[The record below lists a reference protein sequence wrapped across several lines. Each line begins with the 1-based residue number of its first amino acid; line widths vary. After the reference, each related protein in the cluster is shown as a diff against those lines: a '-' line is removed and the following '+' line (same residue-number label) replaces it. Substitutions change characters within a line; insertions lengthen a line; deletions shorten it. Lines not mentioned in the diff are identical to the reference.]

1 MLATKQ
7 PLLRRFWYPVV
18 PIAHLESGPKPFTL
32 LGVDMVLWLDE
43 IGSPAAV
50 LDRCCHRTARL
61 SRGFCDGGQIVCGYH
76 GWAYDRTGKCVRV
89 PQWGEAQRR
98 NNFSV
103 PAYRCVQRYGYAWVA
118 LEDPIYD
125 IPEIPEAA
133 DPAFRRIDQFYEE
146 WRCAGLRLMEN
157 SFDIAHPA
165 FVHRKTFGIQASPEI
180 TSFPEITP
188 VEGGFH
194 YVAESRVK
202 NPDIQKKNLN
212 MDEEQTTR
220 RRLNTWW
227 MPFVRKLGIHYPSG
241 LRHSIITAATPI
253 DDARSM
259 VVQFCYR
266 NDTEAEAKAADIIAF
281 DREVTLEDKY
291 ILETTDP
298 DVPLA
303 DFAETE
309 RSMRT
314 DKAGVMM
321 RTMLRE
327 LLAKYG
333 EAEVHGRSGAD
344 STTLAA
350 E

>member
-1 MLATKQ
+1 
-7 PLLRRFWYPVV
+7 
-18 PIAHLESGPKPFTL
+18 
-32 LGVDMVLWLDE
+32 
-43 IGSPAAV
+43 
-50 LDRCCHRTARL
+50 
-61 SRGFCDGGQIVCGYH
+61 
-76 GWAYDRTGKCVRV
+76 
-89 PQWGEAQRR
+89 
-98 NNFSV
+98 
-103 PAYRCVQRYGYAWVA
+103 
-118 LEDPIYD
+118 
-125 IPEIPEAA
+125 
-133 DPAFRRIDQFYEE
+133 
-146 WRCAGLRLMEN
+146 MEN

-188 VEGGFH
+188 VEGGFN

-202 NPDIQKKNLN
+202 NPDIQKKNLG
-212 MDEEQTTR
+212 MEAGETTR

-227 MPFVRKLGIHYPSG
+227 LPFVRKLGIHYPNG

-253 DDARSM
+253 DDSRSM

-266 NDTEAEAKAADIIAF
+266 NDTEADAKAADIIAF

-303 DFAETE
+303 EFSDSE
-309 RSMRT
+309 RSMRS

-327 LLAKYG
+327 LLARHG
-333 EAEVHGRSGAD
+333 EAEVHGRGAD
-344 STTLAA
+344 PATLAA